1 MRRGSCKDEPNSTR
15 GANTASSVA
24 VNTVLVPVMA
34 IVAAI
39 IIATS
44 RFEAG
49 ISLTHSEGVDYRGSR
64 ENDNEDL
71 RESHSGNVI

>member
-1 MRRGSCKDEPNSTR
+1 
-15 GANTASSVA
+15 
-24 VNTVLVPVMA
+24 MA